1 MAKECNCPPP
11 GAPAWMA
18 TFGDMMS
25 LLLTFFVLLLSFAN
39 MDVQKFKEAMSSV
52 QSALVGGP
60 TTMRE
65 TANTSML
72 QLSDSA
78 NNAMTPPVQNT
89 PGFTPEGE
97 AERRPDTETVAQGRQ
112 DLEALATLQE
122 IIDTEGMGDAAEA
135 EVTARGV
142 VVRVKGHLF
151 FEGGGTDL
159 RRDSAKVLD
168 EIGAIL
174 DVYPYDLTVEGHTDN
189 IPIHTERFPSNWE
202 LSTSRAISVM
212 LYLQQTRHIPASR
225 MAVAGYADTHPLY
238 PNDTP
243 AHRTANR
250 RVEFVFHHRQ
260 TGPKVIDSPLSIDMI
275 GG

>member
-1 MAKECNCPPP
+1 
-11 GAPAWMA
+11 MA

-65 TANTSML
+65 APDTSML
-72 QLSDSA
+72 QLSDTV
-78 NNAMTPPVQNT
+78 NNAMAPPVDTT
-89 PGFTPEGE
+89 PGYTPEGE
-97 AERRPDTETVAQGRQ
+97 AEERPDSETVANGRQ
-112 DLEALATLQE
+112 DLETLASLQE
-122 IIDTEGMGDAAEA
+122 MIDAEGMGDAAEA
-135 EVTARGV
+135 EATARGV

-151 FEGGGTDL
+151 FKAGGAGL
-159 RRDSAKVLD
+159 RHGSAKILD
-168 EIGAIL
+168 EIAAIL
-174 DVYPYDLTVEGHTDN
+174 DAYPYDLTVEGHTDN

-212 LYLQQTRHIPASR
+212 LYLQKTRHIPASR
-225 MAVAGYADTHPLY
+225 MAVAGYADTHPLF

-260 TGPKVIDSPLSIDMI
+260 QGPKVIDSPLAIGKI